1 MGKRCALALLVVAL
15 PAHAVDG
22 AGLGLAE
29 VAGVGVILLGAA
41 LPAVLLGASVFFLL
55 WLVRGRKRDG
65 AAASETAS
73 ADAQTPMHTLST
85 EDIELMSR
93 WDIFFN
99 GTAYRVDDQHYKSL
113 PEALVA
119 AQHRE
124 SNR

>member
-1 MGKRCALALLVVAL
+1 MGKHCALALLVVAL

-29 VAGVGVILLGAA
+29 VVGVGVILLGAA

-65 AAASETAS
+65 AAASETA
-73 ADAQTPMHTLST
+73 DAQTPMHTLST

-93 WDIFFN
+93 WNIFFN

-119 AQHRE
+119 AQHRQ
-124 SNR
+124 SDR